1 MLKHNRA
8 KTLITARFDSCG
20 LQDKMQLFIN
30 LTKLKHALEP
40 VNYQVMY
47 EMLVLKNAK

>member
-1 MLKHNRA
+1 MSTKREYYELSG
-8 KTLITARFDSCG
+8 D
-20 LQDKMQLFIN
+20 